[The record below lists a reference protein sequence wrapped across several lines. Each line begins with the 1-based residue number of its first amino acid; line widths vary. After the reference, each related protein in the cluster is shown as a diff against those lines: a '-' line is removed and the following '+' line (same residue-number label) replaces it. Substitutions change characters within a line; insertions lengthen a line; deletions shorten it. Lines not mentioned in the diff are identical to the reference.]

1 MLQQAAV
8 LVRVCVQI
16 CSFILLAHWMAC
28 SFFSLSLAE
37 GGDERWTSFFGIDD
51 QRVWTQVHFLS
62 LTSTARTLTP
72 TLHRVGLGSEPPQ
85 TASRRFGFRRP
96 MEPSANQG
104 SPILDE
110 PTLER

>member
-8 LVRVCVQI
+8 FVRVCVQI

-51 QRVWTQVHFLS
+51 QRVWTQVHSLS

-72 TLHRVGLGSEPPQ
+72 TLHRVALVANLRKRRHGGLGFVAPWNP
-85 TASRRFGFRRP
+85 A
-96 MEPSANQG
+96 
-104 SPILDE
+104 PIKVHQY
-110 PTLER
+110 